1 MAETNAIQSEET
13 VCPGQRPEPRAQVKR
28 LKMLRV
34 LFRIAVLI
42 FITFAFGWVLNKS
55 VVASNQNPSPAGFG
69 RGMLHGALMPGAMP
83 TLLVGKDVVIYAGN
97 NTGRTYK
104 LGYTF
109 GVNACGA
116 FFFGSFYWRLNR
128 LRKRYGSRK

>member
-1 MAETNAIQSEET
+1 MAETTAIHSGPASPAAKP
-13 VCPGQRPEPRAQVKR
+13 VPGKATRILRGLLRA
-28 LKMLRV
+28 
-34 LFRIAVLI
+34 AVLI
-42 FITFAFGWVLNKS
+42 FITFSFGWVLNKS
-55 VVASNQNPSPAGFG
+55 ASASNRNPAPAGFA

-83 TLLVGKDVVIYAGN
+83 TLLVGRDVVIYAEN

-116 FFFGSFYWRLNR
+116 FFFGSFYWRLIR
-128 LRKRYGSRK
+128 WRKKYGSKP